1 MKVAEMRD
9 MTIDELNQEIAKAR
23 KELFD
28 NRLKHSMQQL
38 ENTAVLQ
45 QLKVRVA
52 RLKTVIRQK
61 QAS

>member
-1 MKVAEMRD
+1 MKFAD
-9 MTIDELNQEIAKAR
+9 MKELTIDELNQEVAKAR
-23 KELFD
+23 KELFE

-38 ENTAVLQ
+38 ENTAILQ
-45 QLKVRVA
+45 QLKTRVA